1 MKSPIDVL
9 PRKSIVVMSSALF
22 SDRDLSMQF
31 SSVSL
36 DSLSSLFLVG
46 EVLFVAAAAWIFK
59 VRVWPS
65 YVKTYIY

>member
-22 SDRDLSMQF
+22 SDRDLIMQF

-36 DSLSSLFLVG
+36 DPLNSPF
-46 EVLFVAAAAWIFK
+46 
-59 VRVWPS
+59 
-65 YVKTYIY
+65 

>member
-22 SDRDLSMQF
+22 SDRDLIMQF

-36 DSLSSLFLVG
+36 DSFNPLFFIG
-46 EVLFVAAAAWIFK
+46 ELLFVAADAWIFK
-59 VRVWPS
+59 VRV
-65 YVKTYIY
+65 

>member
-22 SDRDLSMQF
+22 SDRDLIMQF

-36 DSLSSLFLVG
+36 DSLNSLFLVG
-46 EVLFVAAAAWIFK
+46 EELFVAVAAWIFK
-59 VRVWPS
+59 VRV
-65 YVKTYIY
+65 

>member
-22 SDRDLSMQF
+22 LDRDLIMQF
-31 SSVSL
+31 SSLSL
-36 DSLSSLFLVG
+36 DSLNSLFLVG

-59 VRVWPS
+59 VRV
-65 YVKTYIY
+65 

>member
-22 SDRDLSMQF
+22 SDRDLIMQF

-36 DSLSSLFLVG
+36 DSLNSLFFVG
-46 EVLFVAAAAWIFK
+46 EVLFLAAAA
-59 VRVWPS
+59 
-65 YVKTYIY
+65 

>member
-22 SDRDLSMQF
+22 SDRDLIMQF

-36 DSLSSLFLVG
+36 DSLNSLFLVG

-59 VRVWPS
+59 VRVKPS
-65 YVKTYIY
+65 YVKT